1 VKHRSK
7 LSVLTGASVI
17 ATVMAFSGDS
27 YAQQA
32 AAEPFGNLA
41 TPKGITIQPLD
52 KAQGYGLDKSTA
64 TRVVRDEI
72 VFADARGMTLYAFA
86 QDPPGK
92 PTCGA
97 QDECSKTWH
106 AVIAL
111 PDAQPVEGWSL
122 IDIGEGKKQWAYQDK
137 PMYTYTGDVDIGS
150 VYGNSPAR
158 FGRGPKIGPRGEQSP
173 SIEKDK
179 PLPEGWGPAMMYPAK
194 DVAMPGNFGIREVE
208 DAMALSFVDNLSGK
222 TIYVFDGDPKKAE
235 KDCSSFQCRG
245 LWRPLAAARIAK
257 GTGDF
262 AAVMRDDGINQWT
275 YKGSALFTYNDDYAE
290 GDAFGMK
297 ADDRFSVAAYKRY
310 WNPPNVTTQR
320 TSQLGIVLATAEGKS
335 LYRRSNYIFQSGG
348 GHSLKRGDPIRPAVG
363 RDLGA
368 NPRCTK
374 ECDKWHP
381 FLAPVDAQP
390 HGDWNVVTRPDGK
403 KQWTHR
409 GFALWTYD
417 GDKAPGEI
425 NGNDQTDIVV
435 SEDTSTVVD
444 IGTPYYGPQVL
455 FWIAAYP

>member
-1 VKHRSK
+1 MNYRSK
-7 LSVLTGASVI
+7 LSILTGASIFAAVI
-17 ATVMAFSGDS
+17 AFSGVS
-27 YAQQA
+27 AAQQA
-32 AAEPFGNLA
+32 VTEPFGTLA
-41 TPKGITIQPLD
+41 TPKGITIQPLA

-64 TRVVRDEI
+64 TRVVRDQI
-72 VFADARGMTLYAFA
+72 VFANDKGMTLYAFA
-86 QDPPGK
+86 QDLPGK

-97 QDECSKTWH
+97 IDECSKTWH
-106 AVIAL
+106 AAVAL
-111 PDAQPVEGWSL
+111 PDAEPVEGWSL
-122 IDIGEGKKQWAYQDK
+122 IDIGEGKRQWAYQGK
-137 PMYTYTGDVDIGS
+137 PMYTYSGDVDIGS
-150 VYGNSPAR
+150 VYGNSPKR

-179 PLPEGWGPAMMYPAK
+179 PLPEGWAPAMMYPAA
-194 DVAMPGNFGIREVE
+194 DVAMPGSFGIREIE
-208 DAMALSFVDNLSGK
+208 DAMALSLVDNVSGK
-222 TIYVFDGDPKKAE
+222 TLYVFEGDPKKAE
-235 KDCSSFQCRG
+235 KDCASIQCRA

-257 GTGDF
+257 GAGDF
-262 AAVMRDDGINQWT
+262 ATVMREDGINQWT
-275 YKGSALFTYNDDYAE
+275 YKGRALFTYNDDYAE

-297 ADDRFSVAAYKRY
+297 ADRRFSVAAYKRY

-320 TSQLGIVLATAEGKS
+320 TSQLGIVLATADGKS

-368 NPRCTK
+368 NPRCQK

-381 FLAPVDAQP
+381 FLAPADAQP
-390 HGDWNVVTRPDGK
+390 WGDWSVVTRPDGK

-417 GDKAPGEI
+417 GDKRPGEI
-425 NGNDQTDIVV
+425 NGNDQTDIIV